1 MNVVADDRLS
11 KRYSVIH
18 TRLDYA
24 APVSNDQVQSA
35 QELTGDLAF
44 CNNDNGAAG
53 YLAESPGAA
62 FPSESGRANRKSHFS
77 RTPIGAY
84 PNFRRIAMG

>member
-24 APVSNDQVQSA
+24 AQVSKDPVQSA
-35 QELTGDLAF
+35 QEFAGDLAF
-44 CNNDNGAAG
+44 CKIDSSAAG
-53 YLAESPGAA
+53 YLAESPDAA
-62 FPSESGRANRKSHFS
+62 FPSAPGRANRKSHFN
-77 RTPIGAY
+77 RTPIGVY